1 MQTNKSVNQVTTNMG
16 TTKMKPV
23 FKHAAIVIALV
34 ATFGGA
40 AMMVSAADDKAP
52 ATAKAALTV
61 TTTRPTPTDL
71 AIKLSANGNI
81 AAWQETIVGAEVNGL
96 RLTDVRVNVGDIVKR
111 GQVLASFAPETI
123 NAELAQQRASVAE
136 AEASLA
142 EANANAERARTLEAS
157 GALSAQQINQYVT
170 AAKTAE
176 ARLAAARAVATT
188 AQIRLKNTRVLAPD
202 DGVISA
208 RAATVGAIVQAGQE
222 MFKLIRNNR
231 LEWRAELT
239 STELDKISIG
249 QQVTVTT
256 PAGTSV
262 AGRVRAVAPT
272 VDAQTRQ
279 ALVYVDLLNEKKDA
293 NFPAHF
299 PAKAGMYAK
308 GEFALGS
315 SNALTV
321 PSQAVVVRDGF
332 NYVFEIKADNRVG
345 QRKVVV
351 GRRTA
356 ERTEIISGLSAETS
370 IVAGGAG
377 FLNDGDLVAIN
388 SATAPSPT
396 PVQPSKTPASTGVS
410 EQKAV
415 KTPVK

>member
-1 MQTNKSVNQVTTNMG
+1 MG

-23 FKHAAIVIALV
+23 FKYAAIVIALV
-34 ATFGGA
+34 ATFGGTA
-40 AMMVSAADDKAP
+40 VVVSAADDKAP

-61 TTTRPTPTDL
+61 TTARPQPTDL

-81 AAWQETIVGAEVNGL
+81 AAWQETIVGAEVNGQ

-142 EANANAERARTLEAS
+142 EAQANAERARTLEAS

-188 AQIRLKNTRVLAPD
+188 AQIKLKNTRVLAPD

-249 QQVTVTT
+249 QQVNVTT

-293 NFPAHF
+293 NF

-356 ERTEIISGLSAETS
+356 DRTEITSGLSAETS

-388 SATAPSPT
+388 AATSPALT
-396 PVQPSKTPASTGVS
+396 SKTPASTGVS
-410 EQKAV
+410 EQKPV
-415 KTPVK
+415 KTPAK

>member
-1 MQTNKSVNQVTTNMG
+1 
-16 TTKMKPV
+16 MKRN
-23 FKHAAIVIALV
+23 FKFKYAAMVVALIS
-34 ATFGGA
+34 TFGGTA
-40 AMMVSAADDKAP
+40 ILVSAADDKAP

-61 TTTRPTPTDL
+61 TATRPAPAEL

-111 GQVLASFAPETI
+111 GQVLATFSPEMI

-176 ARLAAARAVATT
+176 ARLAAARAVALS
-188 AQIRLKNTRVLAPD
+188 AQIKLKNTRVLAPD

-208 RAATVGAIVQAGQE
+208 RAATVGTIVQAGQE
-222 MFKLIRNNR
+222 MFRLIRNNR

-239 STELDKISIG
+239 STELDKITIG
-249 QQVTVTT
+249 QQVNVTT
-256 PAGTSV
+256 PAGASV

-279 ALVYVDLLNEKKDA
+279 ALVYVDLINEKKDA
-293 NFPAHF
+293 NFS
-299 PAKAGMYAK
+299 AKAGMYAK
-308 GEFALGS
+308 GEFALGQS
-315 SNALTV
+315 SALTV

-332 NYVFEIKADNRVG
+332 SYVFEIKADNRVG

-356 ERTEIISGLSAETS
+356 DRTEIISGVNAQTS

-377 FLNDGDLVAIN
+377 FLNDGDLVAVN
-388 SATAPSPT
+388 ST
-396 PVQPSKTPASTGVS
+396 PESKTQASTGVP
-410 EQKAV
+410 EQKTM
-415 KTPVK
+415 KTPAK

>member
-1 MQTNKSVNQVTTNMG
+1 MKRNFNYKYAALMIAVVASLGG
-16 TTKMKPV
+16 T
-23 FKHAAIVIALV
+23 AI
-34 ATFGGA
+34 
-40 AMMVSAADDKAP
+40 MVSAADDKAP

-61 TTTRPTPTDL
+61 TATRPTPTDL
-71 AIKLSANGNI
+71 AIKLAANGNI

-96 RLTDVRVNVGDIVKR
+96 RLTDVRVNVGDLVKR
-111 GQVLASFAPETI
+111 GQVLATFAPETI

-170 AAKTAE
+170 AAKMAE

-188 AQIRLKNTRVLAPD
+188 AQIKFKNTRVLAPD

-208 RAATVGAIVQAGQE
+208 RMATVGAVMQAGQE

-249 QQVTVTT
+249 QQVNVTT
-256 PAGTSV
+256 PAGTAV

-293 NFPAHF
+293 NFPA
-299 PAKAGMYAK
+299 KAGMYAK

-332 NYVFEIKADNRVG
+332 SYVFEVKADNRVG

-356 ERTEIISGLSAETS
+356 YRTEIISGLAAETS

-377 FLNDGDLVAIN
+377 FLNDGDLVALN
-388 SATAPSPT
+388 TTAAAAPK
-396 PVQPSKTPASTGVS
+396 SKTPASTGVS

-415 KTPVK
+415 KTPAK

>member
-1 MQTNKSVNQVTTNMG
+1 
-16 TTKMKPV
+16 MKLNLK
-23 FKHAAIVIALV
+23 FKYAVMVVALIS
-34 ATFGGA
+34 TFGGTA
-40 AMMVSAADDKAP
+40 ILVSAADDKAP

-61 TTTRPTPTDL
+61 TATRPAPAEL

-111 GQVLASFAPETI
+111 GQVLATFAPEMI

-176 ARLAAARAVATT
+176 ARLAAARAVALS
-188 AQIRLKNTRVLAPD
+188 AQIKLKNTRVLAPD

-208 RAATVGAIVQAGQE
+208 RAATVGTIVQAGQE
-222 MFKLIRNNR
+222 MFRLIRNNR

-239 STELDKISIG
+239 STELDKITIG
-249 QQVTVTT
+249 QQVNVTT
-256 PAGTSV
+256 PAGASV

-279 ALVYVDLLNEKKDA
+279 ALVYVDLINEKKDA
-293 NFPAHF
+293 NFS
-299 PAKAGMYAK
+299 AKAGMYAK
-308 GEFALGS
+308 GEFALGQS
-315 SNALTV
+315 SALTV

-332 NYVFEIKADNRVG
+332 SYVFEIKADNRVG

-356 ERTEIISGLSAETS
+356 DRTEIISGVNAQTS

-377 FLNDGDLVAIN
+377 FLNDGDLVAVN
-388 SATAPSPT
+388 ST
-396 PVQPSKTPASTGVS
+396 PENKTPASTGVP
-410 EQKAV
+410 EQKV
-415 KTPVK
+415 MKTPAK

>member
-1 MQTNKSVNQVTTNMG
+1 MKIKMMNTLKRFIPLILVFLFGAVVGHFTIRPLIARLFVKEEVVSVN
-16 TTKMKPV
+16 KP
-23 FKHAAIVIALV
+23 ALNVITARPQSSELAL
-34 ATFGGA
+34 
-40 AMMVSAADDKAP
+40 
-52 ATAKAALTV
+52 
-61 TTTRPTPTDL
+61 RL
-71 AIKLSANGNI
+71 AANGNI
-81 AAWQETIVGAEVNGL
+81 AGWQETIVGAEVSGL

-142 EANANAERARTLEAS
+142 EAKANAERARTLEAS

-188 AQIRLKNTRVLAPD
+188 AQIKLKNTRVLAPD

-249 QQVTVTT
+249 QQVNVIT

-279 ALVYVDLLNEKKDA
+279 ALVYVDLINEKKDS
-293 NFPAHF
+293 NF

-332 NYVFEIKADNRVG
+332 SYVFEVKADNRVG

-356 ERTEIISGLSAETS
+356 DRTEIISGLSAETA
-370 IVAGGAG
+370 IVAVGAG
-377 FLNDGDLVAIN
+377 FLNDGDLVALN
-388 SATAPSPT
+388 TTTATTPT
-396 PVQPSKTPASTGVS
+396 SKIPASTGVS
-410 EQKAV
+410 EQKTV
-415 KTPVK
+415 KTPAK

>member
-1 MQTNKSVNQVTTNMG
+1 MKSILKKTSPALTVTI
-16 TTKMKPV
+16 V
-23 FKHAAIVIALV
+23 SIAIL
-34 ATFGGA
+34 ATFSGTA
-40 AMMVSAADDKAP
+40 ILVNAADEKKPAASGAP
-52 ATAKAALTV
+52 AATAKAALTV
-61 TTTRPTPTDL
+61 TTVRPQPTDL

-142 EANANAERARTLEAS
+142 EANANAARAKTLEAS
-157 GALSAQQINQYVT
+157 GALSAQQINQYTT

-176 ARLAAARAVATT
+176 ARLTAARAVATS

-208 RAATVGAIVQAGQE
+208 RAATVGSIVQAGQE
-222 MFKLIRNNR
+222 MFRLIRNNR

-239 STELDKISIG
+239 STELDKITIG
-249 QQVTVTT
+249 QNVNVVT
-256 PAGTSV
+256 PAGTPV
-262 AGRVRAVAPT
+262 PGRVRMVAPT
-272 VDAQTRQ
+272 VDPQTRQ
-279 ALVYVDLLNEKKDA
+279 ALVYVDLINEKKDL
-293 NFPAHF
+293 NF

-332 NYVFEIKADNRVG
+332 NYVFEVKPDNRVA
-345 QRKVVV
+345 QRRVNV
-351 GRRTA
+351 GRRTVD
-356 ERTEIISGLSAETS
+356 RTEVINGLTAQTS
-370 IVAGGAG
+370 IVASGAG
-377 FLNDGDLVAIN
+377 FLNDGDLVSIN
-388 SATAPSPT
+388 SAAAPTVPASPAT
-396 PVQPSKTPASTGVS
+396 PASKTPVSTGTSGQNASKVPA
-410 EQKAV
+410 K
-415 KTPVK
+415 